1 MYVIKLLVVTS
12 NNTILDQSIIC
23 TVDCTEEQAQ
33 GQIPFMV
40 NRLVKIHNLAH
51 KRIGANKQTIAH
63 IIPVKGIDFDKAVK
77 RIDDYTNAELY
88 KYNEAVDAHNVVVKR
103 ANRLYHNEMNENVV
117 PNITAAGLTI
127 QSGHVS
133 DNIIVDDDGTIIVR

>member
-51 KRIGANKQTIAH
+51 KRIGADKQTIGH

-77 RIDDYTNAELY
+77 RIDDYTNAELH

-103 ANRLYHNEMNENVV
+103 ANRLYHNAINENVV
-117 PNITAAGLTI
+117 PNITTAGLTI
-127 QSGHVS
+127 QAGHVS
-133 DNIIVDDDGTIIVR
+133 DSIIVNEDGTIIVR